1 MDTHTHTH
9 TRQGTGAFSIVW
21 RGVAKYSKNAD
32 SNAEKRANEKAWA
45 LKEIK
50 KSNLD
55 WKEENNVREEVSLS
69 LSLSLTLSL
78 TLSLSLSLTLSHCA

>member
-32 SNAEKRANEKAWA
+32 SNADKRANEKAWA

-50 KSNLD
+50 RSNLD
-55 WKEENNVREEVSLS
+55 WKEENNVREEVTLSHTHSLSLS
-69 LSLSLTLSL
+69 LSLSLTLY
-78 TLSLSLSLTLSHCA
+78 HCA